1 MTTRRAVLLS
11 GIVALAVV
19 VAAAA
24 APAQFPGVPAQLA
37 NYRSWTKM
45 NATLMNDPSNPR
57 AGPKNTFTTLSPDA
71 LRSLVATGARL
82 RAPFPDSAI
91 FVRESLD
98 VDAGFVRVLFIMTKD
113 SKATQ
118 TRGWRFTAFTRT
130 AADQAFQPLDIPDP
144 VARCMNCHA
153 QVKAYDLLFQP
164 FTNRAD
170 RLPGPTPAEPARVE
184 IFNFAFGPQTLRVK
198 TGSTV
203 VFVNRDAVPH
213 DVKAN
218 DRSFESGNLPLLGR
232 YFQAFERHGTVD
244 YFCAI
249 HLEMRA
255 RVVVEP

>member
-1 MTTRRAVLLS
+1 MSRWPVFFLNAL
-11 GIVALAVV
+11 LAVGV
-19 VAAAA
+19 VISVAA
-24 APAQFPGVPAQLA
+24 APAQFPGVPPEFAQ
-37 NYRSWTKM
+37 YRLWTKM
-45 NATLMNDPSNPR
+45 NAILMNDPSNPR
-57 AGPKNTFTTLSPDA
+57 AGPKNTFTTLSPGT
-71 LRSLVATGARL
+71 LLSLVVPGARL
-82 RAPFPDSAI
+82 RAPFPDGAI

-98 VDAGFVRVLFIMTKD
+98 ADAGFVRVLFIMTKD

-130 AADQAFQPLDIPDP
+130 AADQSFQPLNIPDP

-170 RLPGPTPAEPARVE
+170 RLPPPTPGEPGRVE
-184 IFNFAFGPQTLRVK
+184 ILNFAFGPQTLRVK
-198 TGSTV
+198 AGTTV

-232 YFQAFERHGTVD
+232 FFQTFERAGTVD
-244 YFCAI
+244 YFCAV

-255 RVVVEP
+255 RIVVEP